1 MSIKV
6 KDADGLDKYY
16 ETVEDG
22 GSSSPFQSVVPDF
35 RIAHAINEINNV
47 YSDNVSIWQKA
58 KSLIKFGTNGDLD
71 SSVSETIWETGGN
84 EALKTAN
91 DIDVVVST
99 SASDTQSVTIEGH
112 TISGNDLTFVSQ
124 TVNLNGTTNV
134 SLTTPLARA
143 NRLVNNNGTDFVGDI
158 TVEDNGT
165 SVNLTVKGTD
175 GQNQS
180 KKCATSLSSVDYWI
194 ITELSGGVVGSV
206 SATVNF
212 ELQIKSTTGVWR
224 TIYEF
229 NSSSYTDIQLTPCII
244 VPPNNDIR
252 VLGTSGTNNTQAVAN
267 IRGYLAVIV

>member
-180 KKCATSLSSVDYWI
+180 KKMCYFI
-194 ITELSGGVVGSV
+194 E
-206 SATVNF
+206 
-212 ELQIKSTTGVWR
+212 
-224 TIYEF
+224 
-229 NSSSYTDIQLTPCII
+229 
-244 VPPNNDIR
+244 
-252 VLGTSGTNNTQAVAN
+252 
-267 IRGYLAVIV
+267 

>member
-1 MSIKV
+1 M
-6 KDADGLDKYY
+6 DK
-16 ETVEDG
+16 
-22 GSSSPFQSVVPDF
+22 
-35 RIAHAINEINNV
+35 IN
-47 YSDNVSIWQKA
+47 
-58 KSLIKFGTNGDLD
+58 L
-71 SSVSETIWETGGN
+71 
-84 EALKTAN
+84 
-91 DIDVVVST
+91 
-99 SASDTQSVTIEGH
+99 
-112 TISGNDLTFVSQ
+112 
-124 TVNLNGTTNV
+124 
-134 SLTTPLARA
+134 
-143 NRLVNNNGTDFVGDI
+143 
-158 TVEDNGT
+158 
-165 SVNLTVKGTD
+165 
-175 GQNQS
+175 